1 MHDATV
7 VLIYT
12 YIAGTNVVPV
22 PFYGGC
28 GVYKKKRHPRGWYRR
43 GTGTFETAWVP
54 WTRFKDFAC
63 ASMIHRGLSY
73 SAQAACSSAC
83 DARTFYINII
93 TYTFIHAGALGAGHE
108 LLAGD
113 VGARAGAR
121 GRLHATPQPH
131 RSSAWT
137 WKPTF
142 SRPPPT
148 RGPTGL
154 GVPIA
159 PRTS

>member
-73 SAQAACSSAC
+73 SAQAAAAAS
-83 DARTFYINII
+83 RGVLPRPRLLLRG
-93 TYTFIHAGALGAGHE
+93 HGLGAAIDNGVSTILPRLSHT
-108 LLAGD
+108 LGTLYRC
-113 VGARAGAR
+113 GAAE
-121 GRLHATPQPH
+121 
-131 RSSAWT
+131 
-137 WKPTF
+137 
-142 SRPPPT
+142 
-148 RGPTGL
+148 
-154 GVPIA
+154 A
-159 PRTS
+159 P

>member
-73 SAQAACSSAC
+73 CYSAQAAAQDRIPTLEPLIDTCVLRVP
-83 DARTFYINII
+83 D
-93 TYTFIHAGALGAGHE
+93 
-108 LLAGD
+108 LLH
-113 VGARAGAR
+113 V
-121 GRLHATPQPH
+121 
-131 RSSAWT
+131 
-137 WKPTF
+137 
-142 SRPPPT
+142 
-148 RGPTGL
+148 
-154 GVPIA
+154 
-159 PRTS
+159 